1 MTAPKAPAG
10 LPVFHKGRALGTA
23 LGITLLSL
31 IGVGFAIVA
40 LQPDEAPW
48 QAVQRL
54 LVNAN
59 FGLLIGGMV
68 AMSLGMLFVAIR
80 WRCLL
85 PDKSGIPPFG
95 LTGII
100 CSGLLLNYALP
111 GPAGEFAGAY
121 LVKER
126 YKKPATVALAASLHA
141 RLIGLG
147 TAGFLAALV
156 WFFADLPI
164 PPEHQSKLGIAIGL
178 IAFGALAVG
187 LLSAFPGLLIW
198 LSQHTAGVFGR
209 RFPGRLGRAFSALND
224 AVCGVAKGLG
234 EVSRLGF
241 SAYAQATAWAIL
253 AHLFVFL
260 GIALSC
266 KAMGINPY
274 LPGILLSYCAATAA
288 VIALIAF
295 PGSQIGWDLLLVG
308 FLQFTA
314 GLNPVEAW
322 AVVVLVRAQQLF
334 LLVLGAGFLMRYSR
348 DLGQSNGPGEPNKD
362 AQVQDTA

>member
-1 MTAPKAPAG
+1 M
-10 LPVFHKGRALGTA
+10 A
-23 LGITLLSL
+23 LGITLLSVV
-31 IGVGFAIVA
+31 GVGFAIVA
-40 LQPDEAPW
+40 MQPEEAPW
-48 QAVQRL
+48 QAVRIL
-54 LVNAN
+54 LTEAN
-59 FGLLIGGMV
+59 MALLLAGMLS
-68 AMSLGMLFVAIR
+68 MSLGMLFVAIR

-85 PDKSGIPPFG
+85 PDKAGIPPFG
-95 LTGII
+95 LTGIV

-111 GPAGEFAGAY
+111 GPAGELAGAY

-147 TAGFLAALV
+147 TAGLLAAIV
-156 WFFADLPI
+156 WAFADLPI

-178 IAFGALAVG
+178 IAFGALTVG
-187 LLSAFPGLLIW
+187 ILSAFPGLLIW
-198 LSQHTAGVFGR
+198 LSEHTAGVFGR
-209 RFPGRLGRAFSALND
+209 RLPGKIGRAFSALND

-234 EVSRLGF
+234 EVSRLGLG
-241 SAYAQATAWAIL
+241 AYIQAAFWAIL
-253 AHLFVFL
+253 AHLFVFV
-260 GIALSC
+260 GISLAC
-266 KAMGINPY
+266 HAMGISPY

-314 GLNPVEAW
+314 GLSPVEAW

-334 LLVLGAGFLMRYSR
+334 LLVLGAGFLLGYTR
-348 DLGQSNGPGEPNKD
+348 DLGTPDASGEQNNDKPL
-362 AQVQDTA
+362 QDTA